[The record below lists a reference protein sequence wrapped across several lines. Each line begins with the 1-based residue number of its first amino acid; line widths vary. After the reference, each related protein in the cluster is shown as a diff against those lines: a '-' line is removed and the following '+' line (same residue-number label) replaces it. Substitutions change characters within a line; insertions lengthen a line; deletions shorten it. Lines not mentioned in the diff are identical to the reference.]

1 MSTAWFKTELFKY
14 AGINT
19 DARTMNYPGTIVA
32 TEFVG
37 NSSVILS
44 NIPPTANLDIYGNVR
59 SGAYANL
66 DHFNVNNALTVAGNI
81 GATVYYGLGND
92 VTLNGLLIIPSG
104 NVANARVRL
113 GLTADTGTYVIQ
125 DDTLTPYLL
134 TSQPPSVP
142 SNWLNFTGTNTV
154 STVFGRSGAVVAQVG
169 DYQDNQVTLSRNIG
183 PLTTTA
189 NNAAQAFRYLNV
201 TKLNE
206 VQGRIEPRIMLGNV
220 DATRGNIDTSN
231 INTSS
236 FLVKGN
242 VIGNTLVTGNIYA
255 PYFIGDTFAPGNV
268 DAANV
273 TVSVAATVNGNAD
286 LNGQVNVVGNVSASN
301 FIGNLNLTGNLAAQ
315 YFLGNVDAKGNVDAV
330 NMTSNILL
338 VNGNTVIGGEV
349 SAPGADVSVAGGFFF
364 KGNNLVSTGNVSATF
379 FVGNVVSRG
388 NVDVARNLTVKYL
401 YVYGNA
407 TLSVP
412 NDTDTFRVIGGGN
425 VYANN
430 FTGNVIVSSNISAQ
444 TFFGNVISRGNVDAA
459 NIVVGNLRVSSN
471 SVKIGEVVVGGNVT
485 AANFVGNLIV
495 RGNVSAPNFL
505 GNVDSQ
511 GNVYTDNLYV
521 GNILSQFCTFEAT
534 RLNIAGN
541 LIASPFFIG
550 DYVQSVNA
558 NTVGNLFSRFF
569 LGNVRASGNVDA
581 SNITAN
587 SLFANTTVSVT
598 GQVNV
603 GGNVYGGF
611 LSVGNLSTA
620 GNIVAPYIIGNVD
633 SQGNVDA
640 ANMTATSLYVS
651 GNTVVAGQVDVLGN
665 VIANN
670 FSGNVIPRG
679 NITAQYFLGNVSA
692 PGNVDAAN
700 ISTGSLAVGVDAFF
714 GGQVNV
720 AGNVTS
726 AILSGNVIAP
736 GNVSAEFFQ
745 GGIFAPG
752 NIDSANATVDFAG
765 FNGNASILGQVTVAG
780 NVSTLYNMYG
790 NLIATTG
797 TVAFGNLI
805 GNVQAAG
812 NVDAANVTTGLL
824 RVNGPARFIGQV
836 TVLGNVYANNFAG
849 ALDSEGNVYAPI
861 FYGNVVS
868 KGNVDAAN
876 ISTNNLRV
884 DGNVVGLGDFVDV
897 TGNVAA
903 GTLFGDFVQNGNV
916 YGNFFGNLE
925 AKGNVNT
932 SNIVCAAIATYG
944 PVNIGANLLTTAN
957 IYSDFLNAPN
967 ITVTSNMSARLLI
980 GNLDVLTGNVDGNNM
995 LARGNLIV
1003 SGNANI
1009 AGHTFVNGNITIRG
1023 NIIMPLNGSYVT
1035 TRNMPW
1041 MWSSS
1046 INGSPDNSGT
1056 NNIVNATLNTF
1067 GTLPGPV
1074 YSNVQYGTRLTLAS
1088 SLQTNSV
1095 AWNLTNYFDFSKNF
1109 RLRMSMYMDTQT
1121 TLPPAAE
1128 GVWFTVG
1135 GDGISRDDSSATG
1148 GVTVMYQ
1155 TSNNLKTVIRL
1166 NGGIIN
1172 QVPFHT
1178 KNTNYQGGWYSVTA
1192 EIRNIGVKKYIVLF
1206 TGGLYDVAEDGAEIT
1221 GWNPGGNFLC
1231 VGGRTGTTTAN
1242 TYVNQVTLE
1251 YI

>member
-44 NIPPTANLDIYGNVR
+44 NIPPEANLDIYGNVL

-169 DYQDNQVTLSRNIG
+169 DYQDNQVTLSQNIG

-189 NNAAQAFRYLNV
+189 NNAAQVFRYLNL
-201 TKLNE
+201 TKLND
-206 VQGRIEPRIMLGNV
+206 VQGRIEPRTMLGNV
-220 DATRGNIDTSN
+220 DATSGNVDAANISTSN
-231 INTSS
+231 

-242 VIGNTLVTGNIYA
+242 VIGNTLITGNIYA

-315 YFLGNVDAKGNVDAV
+315 YFLGNVDAEGNVDAV

-338 VNGNTVIGGEV
+338 VNGNTVIGGEL

-364 KGNNLVSTGNVSATF
+364 KGNNLVTTANVSASNF
-379 FVGNVVSRG
+379 IGNVVSQG
-388 NVDVARNLTVKYL
+388 NVDVAKVVTVKYL

-412 NDTDTFRVIGGGN
+412 NDTETFRVFGGGN
-425 VYANN
+425 IYANN
-430 FTGNVIVSSNISAQ
+430 FTGNVIVDRNISAQ

-505 GNVDSQ
+505 GNVDSE

-521 GNILSQFCTFEAT
+521 GNIFSQFGTIDAT

-541 LIASPFFIG
+541 LIASPFFVG
-550 DYVQSVNA
+550 DYFQSVNA

-569 LGNVRASGNVDA
+569 FGNVRARGNVDA

-640 ANMTATSLYVS
+640 ANVTATSLYVS

-700 ISTGSLAVGVDAFF
+700 ISTGSVAVGVDAFF
-714 GGQVNV
+714 RGQVNV
-720 AGNVTS
+720 VGNVTS

-745 GGIFAPG
+745 GSFFAPG
-752 NIDSANATVDFAG
+752 NIDSANATVDFAE
-765 FNGNASILGQVTVAG
+765 FNGNVSILGQLTVAG
-780 NVSTLYNMYG
+780 NVSTRDNMTG
-790 NLIATTG
+790 TLIAPSN
-797 TVAFGNLI
+797 VFFGNLI
-805 GNVQAAG
+805 GNVRSAG

-824 RVNGPARFIGQV
+824 RVNGPASFIGQV

-849 ALDSEGNVYAPI
+849 ALDSDGNVYAPI

-903 GTLFGDFVQNGNV
+903 GTLFGDFVQNGNI

-957 IYSDFLNAPN
+957 IYSDFLYVPN
-967 ITVTSNMSARLLI
+967 VTVTSNMSARLLI

-995 LARGNLIV
+995 LARGNVRV

-1023 NIIMPLNGSYVT
+1023 NIIMPLKGSYVT
-1035 TRNMPW
+1035 TSNMPW

-1046 INGSPDNSGT
+1046 INGSPDNNGT
-1056 NNIVNATLNTF
+1056 NNIVNASLNQF
-1067 GTLPGPV
+1067 SSVPGPV
-1074 YSNVQYGTRLTLAS
+1074 YANIQYGMRVTSAFSNQL
-1088 SLQTNSV
+1088 NSI
-1095 AWNLTNYFDFSKNF
+1095 AWDLGNYFDFRQNF
-1109 RLRMSMYMDTQT
+1109 RLRMSMYMDNQTQQA
-1121 TLPPAAE
+1121 PAAD
-1128 GVWFTVG
+1128 GLWFTVG
-1135 GDGISRDDSSATG
+1135 ADGISRDDASVTG

-1155 TSNNLKTVIRL
+1155 TFTNLNTVVRL
-1166 NGGIIN
+1166 NGSIIN

-1192 EIRNIGVKKYIVLF
+1192 EVRNIGTKKYIVLF
-1206 TGGLYDVAEDGAEIT
+1206 TGGLYEVADNGAEIT
-1221 GWNPGGNFLC
+1221 GWNPGGNYLC
-1231 VGGRTGTTTAN
+1231 IGGRTGGSTSN